1 MLRILPTA
9 EKAPF
14 GAFSFAR
21 STGLEPAT
29 SRVTGECSNQLSYD
43 RNFFIITQIIFY
55 ITARQASA
63 RYSLI

>member
-1 MLRILPTA
+1 
-9 EKAPF
+9 
-14 GAFSFAR
+14 
-21 STGLEPAT
+21 
-29 SRVTGECSNQLSYD
+29 LSYD